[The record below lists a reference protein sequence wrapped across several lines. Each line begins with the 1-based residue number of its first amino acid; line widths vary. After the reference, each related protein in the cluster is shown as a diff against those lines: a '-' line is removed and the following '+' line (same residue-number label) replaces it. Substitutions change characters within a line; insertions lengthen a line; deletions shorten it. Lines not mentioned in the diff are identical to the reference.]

1 MINLRDILTS
11 KISVS
16 APCRLDVG
24 GTWDLKA
31 YALLYEHLPP
41 MTTNIALSLR
51 TRVNLKPFDFG
62 WVRVTD
68 HLGSEEHRINEM
80 HYDGQFGLLFAIA
93 SHFNVHGLEIELSYE
108 APPKS
113 GLGGSGVLGVA
124 TIKAINE
131 ACKLTEMPALSK
143 SQIVRLAHDI
153 EDGLRFSYTGMQ
165 DQCAAAF
172 GGINKWIWKYSS
184 DTKFKQEPL
193 SVDYDEL
200 CRRLVVAYIGKSHNS
215 SDVNSK
221 QVQGFLNGQTRAPW
235 FKINKISDEFAS
247 ALVKSDWAKAGD
259 LITKETKIRC
269 ELVPSRITP
278 LGITLQKVAHEY
290 RAGFAT
296 TGAGNGGCVWAL
308 CRIPEDRDNII
319 SIWADL
325 LKDVDT
331 ACILDAKIDTNGL
344 ISQAMER

>member
-1 MINLRDILTS
+1 MTNLGETLTS
-11 KISVS
+11 EITVS

-51 TRVNLKPFDFG
+51 TYVKLKPFEPG
-62 WVRVTD
+62 WIRITD
-68 HLGSEEHRINEM
+68 HLGSEEHKINEM
-80 HYDGQFGLLFAIA
+80 HFDGQFGLLFAIV
-93 SHFNVHGLEIELSYE
+93 SHFHAHGIEIELSYE

-113 GLGGSGVLGVA
+113 GLGGSGVLAVA

-131 ACKLTEMPALSK
+131 GCKLTGIPNISK

-153 EDGLRFSYTGMQ
+153 EDGLRYSYTGMQ

-172 GGINKWIWKYSS
+172 GGINKWIWIYSS
-184 DTKFKQEPL
+184 NEKFRQESL
-193 SVDYDEL
+193 DVDYDEL
-200 CRRLVVAYIGKSHNS
+200 SKRLVLAYIGKSHNS

-221 QVQGFLNGQTRAPW
+221 QVRGFLNGQTRAPW
-235 FKINKISDEFAS
+235 FRINKISEEFAN
-247 ALVKSDWAKAGD
+247 ALVESDWAKAGE
-259 LITKETKIRC
+259 LISKETKIRC

-278 LGITLQKVAHEY
+278 LGVTLQKIAHEY

-296 TGAGNGGCVWAL
+296 AGAGNGGCVWAL
-308 CRIPEDRDNII
+308 CRIPKDKDSII
-319 SIWADL
+319 SIWSDIIE
-325 LKDVDT
+325 DIDN
-331 ACILDAKIDTNGL
+331 ACILNAGIDKNGL
-344 ISQAMER
+344 VVKKV

>member
-1 MINLRDILTS
+1 MIDLRDILTS
-11 KISVS
+11 EISVS

-31 YALLYEHLPP
+31 FALLYERLPP

-51 TRVNLKPFDFG
+51 TYVNLKPFDSG
-62 WVRVTD
+62 WVRITD
-68 HLGSEEHRINEM
+68 HLGSEEHKVDQM
-80 HYDGQFGLLFAIA
+80 HFDEQFGLLFAIV

-113 GLGGSGVLGVA
+113 GLGGSGVLAVA

-131 ACKLTEMPALSK
+131 TRRSTGMPALSK
-143 SQIVRLAHDI
+143 SKIVELAHNI
-153 EDGLRFSYTGMQ
+153 EDGLRYSYTGMQ

-172 GGINKWIWKYSS
+172 GGINKWIWTYSS

-193 SVDYDEL
+193 HVDYDEL
-200 CRRLVVAYIGKSHNS
+200 NRRLIVAYIGKSHDS

-221 QVQGFLNGQTRAPW
+221 QVEGFLNGQTRAPW
-235 FKINKISDEFAS
+235 FKILEIADEFAT
-247 ALVKSDWAKAGD
+247 ALVESDWTKAGD
-259 LITKETKIRC
+259 LISKETKIRC

-278 LGITLQKVAHEY
+278 LGERLQKVAYEY

-296 TGAGNGGCVWAL
+296 AGAGNGGCVWAL
-308 CRIPEDRDNII
+308 CRASEDKENIESVWSDMLDEI
-319 SIWADL
+319 E
-325 LKDVDT
+325 T
-331 ACILDAKIDTNGL
+331 ACILDTAIDSEGL
-344 ISQAMER
+344 MVE